1 MPHPS
6 VTEALP
12 RLLDEL
18 ATRSLTAT
26 FFVEAIN
33 CERNPEAVQSI
44 AQRGHEVAHHGWRH
58 EQWSALEAT
67 EERNILSTGVSAF
80 AMLGL
85 RVTGF
90 RPPGGELTARSPA
103 LLAETGFEWCS
114 PAGNAP
120 NPAGALDYIPFEWE
134 MVDAYHLMERF
145 APLRERRKDHPDVL
159 DPPAVAQRFEAAV
172 DRLAT
177 RGGRRTLVM
186 HPFLMLDDR
195 WFDSVRALLD
205 RMRELAAAGHLA
217 VVPGNKIG

>member
-44 AQRGHEVAHHGWRH
+44 AQRGHEVAHHGWQH

-67 EERNILSTGVSAF
+67 EERNILSTGVNAF

-114 PAGNAP
+114 PAGSAP
-120 NPAGALDYIPFEWE
+120 NPAGALEYIPFEWE

-145 APLRERRKDHPDVL
+145 GPLRKRRKDHPDVL
-159 DPPAVAQRFEAAV
+159 DPPAVGQRFEAAI

-177 RGGRRTLVM
+177 REGRCTLVM

-195 WFDSVRALLD
+195 WFDCVRALLD
-205 RMRELAAAGHLA
+205 RMSELAAEGHLA